1 VKISSGL
8 DLTSMRMSV
17 GLDWTGRGW
26 NELQWTKPE
35 RT

>member
-1 VKISSGL
+1 
-8 DLTSMRMSV
+8 MRMSV